1 MKNNSGLAN
10 YLLYCITDAMF
21 LISVGCIFTKFICDS
36 ICLFWQFQ
44 KNEDYPKFSN
54 IYWQKLHWSGSAVF
68 AIPSASL
75 LALYSLRMTS
85 LLKF

>member
-21 LISVGCIFTKFICDS
+21 LVSVGCIFINFICDS

-44 KNEDYPKFSN
+44 KNEDNPKFLD
-54 IYWQKLHWSGSAVF
+54 IYWQRLHWSGSAVF
-68 AIPSASL
+68 AVLSAIL

-85 LLKF
+85 LFKF